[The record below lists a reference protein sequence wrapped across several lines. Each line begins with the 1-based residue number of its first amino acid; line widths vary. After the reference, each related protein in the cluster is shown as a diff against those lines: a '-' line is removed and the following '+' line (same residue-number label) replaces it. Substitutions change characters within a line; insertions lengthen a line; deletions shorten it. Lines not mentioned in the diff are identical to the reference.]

1 MSNKN
6 FENWAELLAAKT
18 SIQGDCLIWT
28 EGCHSQGYPM
38 TRWDGEMVLVKRKVM
53 EDKLGTTL
61 ERGRRVKNTCGNQLC
76 VNVDHYFVA
85 EQGTKEWIAGTSKYS
100 KTDRHIILQMYD
112 DYAHPT
118 TGTKQGALVHIGKT
132 YVGISNTTIISY
144 LKERCVDYRPKNTA

>member
-85 EQGTKEWIAGTSKYS
+85 EQGTKEWIAGTSKYL
-100 KTDRHIILQMYD
+100 KQTDILYCKCMMTTHIQQQELNRVRLFTSEKHM
-112 DYAHPT
+112 
-118 TGTKQGALVHIGKT
+118 
-132 YVGISNTTIISY
+132 
-144 LKERCVDYRPKNTA
+144 